1 MNQTPAE
8 PHFSGSIP
16 GNYDQYLAPMF
27 FEPYAQDVVNRID
40 SSAVSNALEIGC
52 GTGRVTRHLNK
63 ILSPVCRF
71 VASDISPDMLA
82 IAKERLSGANIDWKI
97 IDAETLPFEHSSIDL
112 IVCYFGYMFVPD
124 KVKAYAEAMRVLRK
138 GGMLLMAT
146 WDKLEHNEASF
157 VFRKTVKNYLG
168 DTLPEW
174 YKLPFSMHDP
184 GSIKKMLIQAGF
196 VKVSSEGVLKMSYA
210 ESAAKAAQGL
220 VKGGS
225 LYNEILKRNPAWV
238 DEIISIVENEL
249 GEKYGKVPTEAPMSA
264 FITQGWK

>member
-1 MNQTPAE
+1 
-8 PHFSGSIP
+8 
-16 GNYDQYLAPMF
+16 
-27 FEPYAQDVVNRID
+27 
-40 SSAVSNALEIGC
+40 
-52 GTGRVTRHLNK
+52 
-63 ILSPVCRF
+63 
-71 VASDISPDMLA
+71 
-82 IAKERLSGANIDWKI
+82 
-97 IDAETLPFEHSSIDL
+97 
-112 IVCYFGYMFVPD
+112 
-124 KVKAYAEAMRVLRK
+124 
-138 GGMLLMAT
+138 MLLMAT

-249 GEKYGKVPTEAPMSA
+249 GEKYGKVPMEAPMSA